1 MSLRALKSFAVVLSL
16 VACAN
21 EMQEIGAP
29 DDNSG
34 GSGSGASGGEASSG
48 GSGSGASGGSGGS
61 GSTGGTSSTG
71 SGGKGGATGAFGG
84 SAGVTGSGG
93 STGGNGGSAGGA
105 GGAGGSSGS
114 TSGAGGA
121 SGSGGSGGTGEPGT
135 EDCSGATPWVASQGL
150 TTPIPAGGEVSYMN
164 KLLTYAGETP
174 LSDFNS
180 ACPPEGSRAAWCE
193 SSTYVYELVG
203 VCL

>member
-48 GSGSGASGGSGGS
+48 GTGSDSGGKGGTGS

-71 SGGKGGATGAFGG
+71 SGGKGGASGAFGG

-93 STGGNGGSAGGA
+93 STGGNGGASGGNGGA
-105 GGAGGSSGS
+105 SGGSSG
-114 TSGAGGA
+114 A
-121 SGSGGSGGTGEPGT
+121 GGSGGTGEPGT

-150 TTPIPAGGEVSYMN
+150 TTPIPVGGEVSYMN
-164 KLLTYAGETP
+164 KLFTFAGASP
-174 LSDFNS
+174 LNDFNA
-180 ACPPEGSRAAWCE
+180 ACPPEGSRAAWCDQG
-193 SSTYVYELVG
+193 SNYMFELVG

>member
-1 MSLRALKSFAVVLSL
+1 MSLRALKSFVVVLSL

-34 GSGSGASGGEASSG
+34 GSGNGAAGGDTSSG
-48 GSGSGASGGSGGS
+48 GSGSGASGGSGSGS

-93 STGGNGGSAGGA
+93 SSGGSGGA
-105 GGAGGSSGS
+105 SGGSGG

-121 SGSGGSGGTGEPGT
+121 TGGAGGASGGSGGTAPTGECATMT
-135 EDCSGATPWVASQGL
+135 EWVAGKQL
-150 TTPIPAGGEVSYMN
+150 TAAMAKGDELTYNDKVF
-164 KLLTYAGETP
+164 TYAGDMP
-174 LSDFNS
+174 LWNFE
-180 ACPPEGSRAAWCE
+180 AKCPPEGTREAWCDQT
-193 SSTYVYELVG
+193 SSIYKYTLVG
-203 VCL
+203 PCE